1 MPRHSQGYLEEGSSC
16 ERGSKLFVGGL
27 TDAELYSLL
36 AFKAQGMI
44 WVDKSIMSYDG
55 LERVTIFF
63 VLQDLIPVMS
73 KCHQDDIQ
81 VARMSPTHHSNQMS
95 VYL

>member
-1 MPRHSQGYLEEGSSC
+1 MVKGCS
-16 ERGSKLFVGGL
+16 FGGL

-44 WVDKSIMSYDG
+44 WVDKRIMSYDG
-55 LERVTIFF
+55 LECVTIFLVF
-63 VLQDLIPVMS
+63 QDLIPAMS
-73 KCHQDDIQ
+73 KCHQDNIQ
-81 VARMSPTHHSNQMS
+81 VAQMSPAYHSNQMS